1 MELALSLE
9 KLNYEKLK
17 ALDKLAVEAEDFNLA
32 DYVVRSACFR
42 CDVRQPASPPCRLD
56 LTVCM

>member
-32 DYVVRSACFR
+32 DYVVRTACLDVR
-42 CDVRQPASPPCRLD
+42 CGARQPASPP
-56 LTVCM
+56 